1 MYAAKGDKM
10 NNIVRVKL
18 QNTTSVMGG
27 GELTRF
33 FAALGCVAA
42 TCMGALANEEWSGTS
57 LTIYGSRD
65 PDTVYEKRMD
75 GETLTAYWVKL
86 GTEAGSAR
94 LVMND
99 STFTLS
105 NIFYLGT
112 EASPG
117 YTDLTATLVMT
128 NSTLTCTTLQLGND
142 MTGTRSDAVVAEIGP
157 GSVITCNNYKN
168 YGAPKPRLRFT
179 GGRMVFE
186 GNNAYLGDLNGHTW
200 KGGWPNE
207 GVYMVGQGA
216 PIDLEIRNTRK
227 LAGGW
232 AIRDFYLRGN
242 GGLVKRGAGKLIWGW
257 FTYGSNDGYMEGD
270 ANYTGDTVIKAGGI
284 ELATPSSVAK
294 NQIQYFTPTNS
305 TLKIEA
311 GAYFDFAGNPAS
323 FLGVS
328 GEGMLT
334 NSSATATTLTLGA
347 SGGDGVFSPAHFG
360 GALDVV
366 KSGTGTLM
374 VAVSAIDGNL
384 LVSNGTVRVASGT
397 SFSARE
403 IRVAPYKTLDVR
415 GAHVTCDVLSAPRSA
430 NILWDD
436 DTVLDCTVDVDA
448 DEELVAGRYAS
459 AGSLRKTGAGTLTLL
474 GPCAKSA
481 GSVAIEEGA
490 VVCKPA
496 STWPGKYFI
505 INFYGDVHKDT
516 HDGVAISE
524 FMLYG
529 ADGNRVNQGTYTYT
543 PVPKAETQQYGN
555 YGGIDDATQLSQC
568 EVAVWMPNHDGY
580 IGPSGSPPSLFD
592 GNVSTSFRFTYYW
605 NDSNKFVFRLT
616 NSAPEVVGFSF
627 ATSESPQ
634 RRPTQWK
641 LWGSVDGVEWTNLA
655 NNSTNTSNEATWT
668 YLTNSTPDTAKTEY
682 DIYRLDKLPEAS
694 ACAPFGSA
702 EVSVAAGAT
711 LDFVSADMTIAR
723 LKVDLDAGAGTIT
736 RFTPAPDGTIDVRSA
751 TKLRPNQVLPLT
763 VGTVASAE
771 NLASWT
777 VKENGVT
784 REGMGI
790 RLRGGNLALSA
801 SGCLMIFR

>member
-1 MYAAKGDKM
+1 
-10 NNIVRVKL
+10 
-18 QNTTSVMGG
+18 MGG

-112 EASPG
+112 EADPG

-128 NSTLTCTTLQLGND
+128 NSTLTCTTFQLGNC

-157 GSVITCNNYKN
+157 GSVINCKFFKN
-168 YGAPKPRLRFT
+168 YGNPEPRLRFT
-179 GGRMVFE
+179 GGRMVFTGTE
-186 GNNAYLGDLNGHTW
+186 TYMAVLNGRTW
-200 KGGWPNE
+200 KDGYPNK
-207 GVYMVGQGA
+207 GVYMVGEDA
-216 PIDLEIRNTRK
+216 PIDVEIGSTRK

-232 AIRDFYLRGN
+232 AIRYLHLIGN
-242 GGLVKRGAGKLIWGW
+242 GGFVKRGAGKLIWGW
-257 FTYGSNDGYMEGD
+257 FTTGNDNYVWGG

-284 ELATPSSVAK
+284 ELATPSSASGQ
-294 NQIQYFTPTNS
+294 QIRYATPTNS
-305 TLKIEA
+305 TIKIEA

-334 NSSATATTLTLGA
+334 NSSATATTLTLGSA
-347 SGGDGVFSPAHFG
+347 GGDGVFSPAHFG
-360 GALDVV
+360 GALNVV
-366 KSGTGTLM
+366 KAGTGTLT
-374 VAVSAIDGNL
+374 VSVPVIDGNL
-384 LVSNGTVRVASGT
+384 IVSNGTVKVTAGT
-397 SFSARE
+397 SLKVKNV
-403 IRVAPYKTLDVR
+403 RVEPNATLDVR
-415 GAHVTCDVLSAPRSA
+415 GAHVECDLLSAPRSA
-430 NILWDD
+430 FILWDAA
-436 DTVLDCTVDVDA
+436 TVFDCAVDM
-448 DEELVAGRYAS
+448 DEDGWCAAGRYGFKGA
-459 AGSLRKTGAGTLTLL
+459 LRKTGDGTLTLL
-474 GPCAKSA
+474 GQSAK
-481 GSVAIEEGA
+481 GSGTVAIEDGT
-490 VVCKPA
+490 VVCSPV

-516 HDGVAISE
+516 HDGVALSE
-524 FMLYG
+524 FILYG
-529 ADGNRVNQGTYTYT
+529 ADGNRVNQGAYSYT
-543 PVPKAETQQYGN
+543 PVPKAETQQWGN
-555 YGGIDDATQLSQC
+555 YGGIDDATQLAQC

-580 IGPSGSPPSLFD
+580 IGPSGSPTNLFD
-592 GNVSTSFRFTYYW
+592 GNLSSSFRFTYYW
-605 NDSNKFVFRLT
+605 NESNKFVFRLT

-627 ATSESPQ
+627 VTENHPE

-641 LWGSVDGVEWTNLA
+641 LWGSEDGVSFTKLA
-655 NNSTNTSNEATWT
+655 DNYTNTSNAATWT
-668 YLTNSTPDTAKTEY
+668 YLTNSTPDTVRTEY
-682 DIYRLDKLPEAS
+682 AIYPLDWLSSSS
-694 ACAPFGSA
+694 AYAPFGNA
-702 EVSVAAGAT
+702 EVSVASGAT
-711 LDFVSADMTIAR
+711 LDFASEEMLLSL
-723 LKVDLDAGAGTIT
+723 LKVDLDDGAGTIT
-736 RFTPAPDGTIDVRSA
+736 RFTPAQGGVIDVSSA
-751 TKLRPNQVLPLT
+751 TKLRNGLVLPLS
-763 VGTVASAE
+763 VGTVAHPE
-771 NLASWT
+771 NLMSWT

-790 RLRGGNLALSA
+790 RLRGGNLVLSA